1 MHYSCL
7 MNSARGASK
16 KKKKKAKGKR
26 QNVDMESKRSHNVE
40 ILMEKK
46 IKEKSKHES
55 LSGLA

>member
-1 MHYSCL
+1 

-16 KKKKKAKGKR
+16 KKKRKAKGKR

-40 ILMEKK
+40 IVMEKK

>member
-1 MHYSCL
+1 

-16 KKKKKAKGKR
+16 KKKRKVKGKR

-40 ILMEKK
+40 IVMEKK